1 MRIKYSLKILLKY
14 VILLYIMKTK
24 TVQYLKIIT
33 WDCIMAYRRKADYI
47 LKYKPDILIVPEC
60 EHPDKLK
67 FKSDTPIPKDILWYG
82 NNQNKGLGVFSY
94 SNYKFKLLNIHN
106 ADLKIIL
113 PIAVTGGKIDFTLFA
128 IWANNPQDRDYNY
141 IG

>member
-1 MRIKYSLKILLKY
+1 MIRSS
-14 VILLYIMKTK
+14 V
-24 TVQYLKIIT
+24 
-33 WDCIMAYRRKADYI
+33 
-47 LKYKPDILIVPEC
+47 
-60 EHPDKLK
+60 DKLK